1 MEIRLKRKE
10 GCTLI
15 FWFLQIP
22 KWRQYAYVITHHVTM
37 GQEKAEISPF
47 ARARSR
53 MFAGRAD
60 KRRTIPFLTGE
71 HTEITT
77 ENDKKK
83 DKISRR
89 KLITIKNSST
99 ENCPTPSPRHK
110 NKLPPVVA
118 GSLNVFSFPTHYTSD
133 I

>member
-53 MFAGRAD
+53 SRMFAGQAD
-60 KRRTIPFLTGE
+60 KRHTIPFLTGE

-77 ENDKKK
+77 EKDKKK
-83 DKISRR
+83 DKISPR
-89 KLITIKNSST
+89 KIIK
-99 ENCPTPSPRHK
+99 K
-110 NKLPPVVA
+110 
-118 GSLNVFSFPTHYTSD
+118 
-133 I
+133 